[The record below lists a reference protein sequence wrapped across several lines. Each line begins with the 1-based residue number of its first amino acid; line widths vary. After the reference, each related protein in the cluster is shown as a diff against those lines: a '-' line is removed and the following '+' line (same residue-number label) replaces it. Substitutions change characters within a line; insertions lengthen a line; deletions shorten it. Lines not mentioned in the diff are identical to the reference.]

1 MVVSFLQSQLDA
13 NKPIKIADNNI
24 GRLFIEFLFYYG
36 LIFDHTKYVIYT
48 YLPKDMALAD
58 KDQNNY
64 FLVNKNNKF
73 IFFRIICIQG
83 MNLLLQIL

>member
-1 MVVSFLQSQLDA
+1 MVVSFLQSQLDG

-48 YLPKDMALAD
+48 YLPRDMTIAER
-58 KDQNNY
+58 DQSNY
-64 FLVNKNNKF
+64 FIVKINFNY
-73 IFFRIICIQG
+73 
-83 MNLLLQIL
+83 